1 MSAFTCLGLGYP
13 NLQRPHKTAI
23 GIPVNATTD
32 KFQKLCV
39 QRRPIQSSELAS
51 ELRKSVHSQRV
62 DPRLCGMVQ
71 NAYRSGPSRPGRQIH
86 ARLGS
91 SVARDSAVSFHSRN
105 ADSWNRPWRPASPVD
120 PISTLCHILYEHFG
134 RIGDSQIVELAQKRT
149 AFAKRPDE
157 TFEMTVIR
165 FEDLRRKCRE
175 ATGEQLNWT
184 LEASDLLNVMK
195 IDGRDRI
202 DALRPFGGRPP
213 STPMQYEEMKLN
225 LRFTIQERQRKH
237 PGTQDQRRSSVQH
250 YAMGS
255 ADDR

>member
-1 MSAFTCLGLGYP
+1 MHTE
-13 NLQRPHKTAI
+13 
-23 GIPVNATTD
+23 V
-32 KFQKLCV
+32 
-39 QRRPIQSSELAS
+39 
-51 ELRKSVHSQRV
+51 
-62 DPRLCGMVQ
+62 
-71 NAYRSGPSRPGRQIH
+71 GPAGQ
-86 ARLGS
+86 
-91 SVARDSAVSFHSRN
+91 VARFMHGLDHQ
-105 ADSWNRPWRPASPVD
+105 WRETLQSVFTPEMQTLGTVRGDPPHQVD

-213 STPMQYEEMKLN
+213 STAMQYEELKLN

-255 ADDR
+255 ADDRDDWDNGNSASYYRMDEDDNEFDQDPGYAAGSND